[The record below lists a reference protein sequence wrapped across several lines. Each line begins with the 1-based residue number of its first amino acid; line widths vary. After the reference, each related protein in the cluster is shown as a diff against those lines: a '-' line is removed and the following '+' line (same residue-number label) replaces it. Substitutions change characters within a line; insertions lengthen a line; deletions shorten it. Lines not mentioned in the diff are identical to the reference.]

1 MDLKR
6 EKSKARK
13 LVVCG
18 WVVTIFFII
27 VFLVSALKS
36 IYMGLKGFDYELV
49 ENIRKGIETL
59 YDNTQYPVI
68 SSIWEYAPIFDNYHP
83 SSIFTLDWLAVL
95 LGFFFGNVLVYVGKK
110 ILREHSEA
118 AGDARKSKLTEA
130 YKKELE

>member
-18 WVVTIFFII
+18 WLITIFFII

-36 IYMGLKGFDYELV
+36 IYLSLKGFDYELLV
-49 ENIRKGIETL
+49 NIREAIGSLTH
-59 YDNTQYPVI
+59 YPVI
-68 SSIWEYAPIFDNYHP
+68 SSIWEYAPAFDHP
-83 SSIFTLDWLAVL
+83 SSIFTLDWLIAF

-110 ILREHSEA
+110 TLRDHSEA
-118 AGDARKSKLTEA
+118 AGDARKSKLTEE
-130 YKKELE
+130 YKKRLE